1 MLEFLPAVPL
11 GVLLSFS
18 FGPLFFILLETS
30 ISKGIKQ
37 AFFIDVGVVAA
48 DITFFSV
55 AYFGASKLI
64 TEENQPALFVLGGV
78 LLSSYGVLSFFKT
91 YKKRKKQQKG
101 KVKVIDTPNLF
112 SLSVKGYLLNIINVA
127 VLFFWTGVLFVI
139 GPKFEMETGKIWLF
153 FLATVSTYILV
164 NLCKYYFASKLK
176 TKLTDS
182 ILYKMKQ
189 VLNLFVFVFGAYLV
203 VSGSVPPVTVLN

>member
-11 GVLLSFS
+11 GILLSFS

-101 KVKVIDTPNLF
+101 KVKVIQTPNLF
-112 SLSVKGYLLNIINVA
+112 SLAIKGYLLNIINVA

-139 GPKFEMETGKIWLF
+139 GPKFEMETGKMWLF
-153 FLATVSTYILV
+153 FLATVSTYIIV

-189 VLNLFVFVFGAYLV
+189 VLNLFVFVFGVYLV
-203 VSGSVPPVTVLN
+203 VSGSVPSVTVLN

>member
-11 GVLLSFS
+11 GILLSFS

-78 LLSSYGVLSFFKT
+78 LLSSYGMLSFFKT

-101 KVKVIDTPNLF
+101 KVKVIETPNLF
-112 SLSVKGYLLNIINVA
+112 SLAVKGYLLNIINVA

-139 GPKFEMETGKIWLF
+139 GPKFEMETGKTWLF

-189 VLNLFVFVFGAYLV
+189 ALNFFVFVFGVYLV
-203 VSGSVPPVTVLN
+203 VSGSVPSVTVLN

>member
-101 KVKVIDTPNLF
+101 KVKVIQTPNLF
-112 SLSVKGYLLNIINVA
+112 SLAIKGYLLNIINVA

-153 FLATVSTYILV
+153 FLATVSTYIIV

-189 VLNLFVFVFGAYLV
+189 VLNLFVFVFGVYLV
-203 VSGSVPPVTVLN
+203 VSGSMPSVTVLN

>member
-11 GVLLSFS
+11 GILLSFS

-48 DITFFSV
+48 DISFFSV

-64 TEENQPALFVLGGV
+64 TEENQPALFFLGGV

-101 KVKVIDTPNLF
+101 KVKVIETPNLF
-112 SLSVKGYLLNIINVA
+112 SLAIKGYLLNIINVA

-139 GPKFEMETGKIWLF
+139 GPKFEMETGKMWLF
-153 FLATVSTYILV
+153 FLATVSTYIIV

-189 VLNLFVFVFGAYLV
+189 VLNLFVFVFGVYLV
-203 VSGSVPPVTVLN
+203 VSGSMPSVAVLN

>member
-11 GVLLSFS
+11 GILLSFS

-101 KVKVIDTPNLF
+101 KVKVIETPNLF
-112 SLSVKGYLLNIINVA
+112 SLAVKGYLLNIINVA

-153 FLATVSTYILV
+153 FLATVSTYIIV

-189 VLNLFVFVFGAYLV
+189 VLNLFVFVFGVYLV
-203 VSGSVPPVTVLN
+203 VSGSMPSVTVLN

>member
-101 KVKVIDTPNLF
+101 KVKVIQTPNLF
-112 SLSVKGYLLNIINVA
+112 SLAIKGYLLNIINVA

-139 GPKFEMETGKIWLF
+139 GPKFEMETGKMWLF
-153 FLATVSTYILV
+153 FLATVSTYIIV

-189 VLNLFVFVFGAYLV
+189 VLNLFVFVFGVYLV
-203 VSGSVPPVTVLN
+203 VSGSVPSVTVLN

>member
-11 GVLLSFS
+11 GILLSFS

-101 KVKVIDTPNLF
+101 KVKVIQTPNLF
-112 SLSVKGYLLNIINVA
+112 SLAIKGYLLNIINVA

-153 FLATVSTYILV
+153 FLATVSTYIIV

-189 VLNLFVFVFGAYLV
+189 VLNLFVFVFGVYLV
-203 VSGSVPPVTVLN
+203 VSGSMPSVAVLN

>member
-11 GVLLSFS
+11 GILLSFS

-78 LLSSYGVLSFFKT
+78 LLSSYGVLSLFKT

-101 KVKVIDTPNLF
+101 KVKVIETPNLF
-112 SLSVKGYLLNIINVA
+112 SLAVKGYLLNIINVA

-139 GPKFEMETGKIWLF
+139 GPKSEMETGKIWLF
-153 FLATVSTYILV
+153 FLATVSTYIIV

-189 VLNLFVFVFGAYLV
+189 VLNLFVFVFGVYLV
-203 VSGSVPPVTVLN
+203 VSGSVPSVTVLN

>member
-11 GVLLSFS
+11 GILLSFS

-101 KVKVIDTPNLF
+101 KVKVIETPNLF
-112 SLSVKGYLLNIINVA
+112 SLAVKGYLLNIINVA

-139 GPKFEMETGKIWLF
+139 GPKFEMETGKMWLF
-153 FLATVSTYILV
+153 FLATVSTYIIV

-189 VLNLFVFVFGAYLV
+189 VLNLFVFVFGVYLV
-203 VSGSVPPVTVLN
+203 VSGSMPSVTVLN

>member
-11 GVLLSFS
+11 GILLSFS

-101 KVKVIDTPNLF
+101 KVKVIQTPNLF
-112 SLSVKGYLLNIINVA
+112 SLAIKGYLLNIINVA

-153 FLATVSTYILV
+153 FSATVSTYIFV

-189 VLNLFVFVFGAYLV
+189 ALNLFVFVFGVYLV
-203 VSGSVPPVTVLN
+203 VSGSMPSVTVLN

>member
-11 GVLLSFS
+11 GILLSFS

-101 KVKVIDTPNLF
+101 KVKVIETPNLF
-112 SLSVKGYLLNIINVA
+112 SLAVKGYLLNIINVA

-139 GPKFEMETGKIWLF
+139 GPKFEMETGKMWLF
-153 FLATVSTYILV
+153 FLATVSTYIIV

-189 VLNLFVFVFGAYLV
+189 VLNLFVFVFGVYLV
-203 VSGSVPPVTVLN
+203 VSGSVPSVTVLN

>member
-11 GVLLSFS
+11 GILLSFS

-101 KVKVIDTPNLF
+101 KVKVIQTPNLF
-112 SLSVKGYLLNIINVA
+112 SLAIKGYLLNIINVA

-153 FLATVSTYILV
+153 FLATVSTYIIV

-189 VLNLFVFVFGAYLV
+189 ALNLFVFVFGVYLV
-203 VSGSVPPVTVLN
+203 VSGSMPSVTVLN

>member
-11 GVLLSFS
+11 GILLSFS

-101 KVKVIDTPNLF
+101 KVKVIQTPNLF
-112 SLSVKGYLLNIINVA
+112 SLAIKGYLLNIINVA

-189 VLNLFVFVFGAYLV
+189 ALNLFVFVFGVYLV
-203 VSGSVPPVTVLN
+203 VSGSMPSVTVLN

>member
-11 GVLLSFS
+11 GILLSFS

-101 KVKVIDTPNLF
+101 KVKVIQTPNLF
-112 SLSVKGYLLNIINVA
+112 SLAIKGYLLNIINVA

-189 VLNLFVFVFGAYLV
+189 ALNLFVFVFGVYLV
-203 VSGSVPPVTVLN
+203 VSGSMPSVIVLN

>member
-11 GVLLSFS
+11 GILLSFS

-48 DITFFSV
+48 DISFFSV

-64 TEENQPALFVLGGV
+64 TEENQPALFFLGGV

-101 KVKVIDTPNLF
+101 KVRVIETPNLF
-112 SLSVKGYLLNIINVA
+112 SLAVKGYLLNIINVA

-139 GPKFEMETGKIWLF
+139 GPKFEMETGKTWLF

-189 VLNLFVFVFGAYLV
+189 VLNFFVFVFGVYLV
-203 VSGSVPPVTVLN
+203 VSGSVPSVTVLN

>member
-11 GVLLSFS
+11 GILLSFS

-37 AFFIDVGVVAA
+37 AFFIDIGVVAA

-101 KVKVIDTPNLF
+101 KVKVIETPNLF
-112 SLSVKGYLLNIINVA
+112 SLAVKGYLLNIINVA

-139 GPKFEMETGKIWLF
+139 GPKFEMETGKTWLF

-189 VLNLFVFVFGAYLV
+189 ALNFFVFVFGVYLV
-203 VSGSVPPVTVLN
+203 VSGSVPSVTVLN

>member
-11 GVLLSFS
+11 GILLSFS

-101 KVKVIDTPNLF
+101 KVKVIQTPNLF
-112 SLSVKGYLLNIINVA
+112 SLAVKGYLLNIINVA

-189 VLNLFVFVFGAYLV
+189 VLNLFVFVFGVYLV
-203 VSGSVPPVTVLN
+203 VSGSMPSVTVLN

>member
-11 GVLLSFS
+11 GILLSFS

-101 KVKVIDTPNLF
+101 KVKVIQTPNLF
-112 SLSVKGYLLNIINVA
+112 SLAIKGYLLNIINVA

-139 GPKFEMETGKIWLF
+139 GPKFEMETGKMWLF
-153 FLATVSTYILV
+153 FLATVSTYIIV

-189 VLNLFVFVFGAYLV
+189 VLNLFVFVFGIYLV
-203 VSGSVPPVTVLN
+203 VSGSMPSVTVLN

>member
-78 LLSSYGVLSFFKT
+78 LLSSYGMLSFFKT

-101 KVKVIDTPNLF
+101 KVRVIETPNLF
-112 SLSVKGYLLNIINVA
+112 SLAVKGYLLNIINVA

-139 GPKFEMETGKIWLF
+139 GPKFEMETGKTWLF

-189 VLNLFVFVFGAYLV
+189 VLNFFVFVFGVYLV
-203 VSGSVPPVTVLN
+203 VSGSVPSVTILN

>member
-11 GVLLSFS
+11 GILLSFS

-78 LLSSYGVLSFFKT
+78 LLSSYGALSFFKT

-101 KVKVIDTPNLF
+101 KVKVIETPNLF
-112 SLSVKGYLLNIINVA
+112 SLAVKGYLLNIINVA

-139 GPKFEMETGKIWLF
+139 GPKFEMETGKMWLF
-153 FLATVSTYILV
+153 FLATVSTYIIV

-189 VLNLFVFVFGAYLV
+189 VLNLFVFVFGVYLV
-203 VSGSVPPVTVLN
+203 VSGSMPSVTVLN

>member
-11 GVLLSFS
+11 GILLSFS

-101 KVKVIDTPNLF
+101 KVKVIQTPNLF
-112 SLSVKGYLLNIINVA
+112 SLAIKGYLLNIINVA

-139 GPKFEMETGKIWLF
+139 GPKFEMETGKIWFF

-189 VLNLFVFVFGAYLV
+189 VLNLFVFVFGVYLV
-203 VSGSVPPVTVLN
+203 VSGSMPSVTVLN

>member
-11 GVLLSFS
+11 GILLSFS

-101 KVKVIDTPNLF
+101 KVKVIQTPNLF
-112 SLSVKGYLLNIINVA
+112 SLAIKGYLLNIINVA

-139 GPKFEMETGKIWLF
+139 GPEFEMETGKIWLF

-189 VLNLFVFVFGAYLV
+189 VLNLFVFVFGVYLV
-203 VSGSVPPVTVLN
+203 VSGSMPSVIVLN

>member
-1 MLEFLPAVPL
+1 MIEFLPAVPL
-11 GVLLSFS
+11 GILLSFS

-78 LLSSYGVLSFFKT
+78 LLSSYGVLSLFKT

-101 KVKVIDTPNLF
+101 KVKVIETPNLF
-112 SLSVKGYLLNIINVA
+112 SLAVKGYLLNIINVA

-139 GPKFEMETGKIWLF
+139 GPKFEMETGKMWLF
-153 FLATVSTYILV
+153 FLATVSTYIIV

-189 VLNLFVFVFGAYLV
+189 VLNLFVFVFGVYLV
-203 VSGSVPPVTVLN
+203 VSGSVPSVTVLN

>member
-11 GVLLSFS
+11 GILLSFS

-37 AFFIDVGVVAA
+37 AFFIDVGVIAA

-78 LLSSYGVLSFFKT
+78 LLSSYGVLSLFKT

-101 KVKVIDTPNLF
+101 KVKVIETPNLF
-112 SLSVKGYLLNIINVA
+112 SLAIKGYLLNIINVA

-153 FLATVSTYILV
+153 FLATVSTYIIV

-189 VLNLFVFVFGAYLV
+189 VLNLFVFVFGVYLV
-203 VSGSVPPVTVLN
+203 VSGSMPSVAVLN

>member
-11 GVLLSFS
+11 GILLSFS

-78 LLSSYGVLSFFKT
+78 LLSSYGVLSLFKT

-101 KVKVIDTPNLF
+101 KVKVIETPNLF
-112 SLSVKGYLLNIINVA
+112 SLAIKGYLLNIINVA

-139 GPKFEMETGKIWLF
+139 GPKFEMETGKMWLF
-153 FLATVSTYILV
+153 FLATVSTYIIV

-189 VLNLFVFVFGAYLV
+189 VLNLFVFVFGVYLV
-203 VSGSVPPVTVLN
+203 VSGSMPSVAVLN

>member
-11 GVLLSFS
+11 GILLSFS

-37 AFFIDVGVVAA
+37 AFFIDIGVVAA

-101 KVKVIDTPNLF
+101 KVKVIETPNLF
-112 SLSVKGYLLNIINVA
+112 SLAVKGYLLNIINVA

-139 GPKFEMETGKIWLF
+139 GPKFEMETGKMWLF
-153 FLATVSTYILV
+153 FLATVSTYIIV

-189 VLNLFVFVFGAYLV
+189 VLNLFVFVFGVYLV
-203 VSGSVPPVTVLN
+203 VSGSVPSVTVLN

>member
-11 GVLLSFS
+11 GILLSFS

-101 KVKVIDTPNLF
+101 KVKVIETPNLF
-112 SLSVKGYLLNIINVA
+112 SLAVKGYLLNIINVA

-139 GPKFEMETGKIWLF
+139 GPKFEMETGKMWLF
-153 FLATVSTYILV
+153 FLATVSTYIIV

-189 VLNLFVFVFGAYLV
+189 VLNLFVFVFGVYLV
-203 VSGSVPPVTVLN
+203 VSGSMPSVAALN

>member
-11 GVLLSFS
+11 GILLSFS

-78 LLSSYGVLSFFKT
+78 LLSSYGLLSFFKT

-101 KVKVIDTPNLF
+101 KVKVIETPNLF
-112 SLSVKGYLLNIINVA
+112 SLGIKGYLLNIINVA

-153 FLATVSTYILV
+153 FLATVSTYIIV

-189 VLNLFVFVFGAYLV
+189 VLNLFVFVFGVYLV
-203 VSGSVPPVTVLN
+203 VSGSVSSVTVLN

>member
-11 GVLLSFS
+11 GILLSFS

-78 LLSSYGVLSFFKT
+78 LLSSYGVLSLFKT

-101 KVKVIDTPNLF
+101 KVKVIETPNLF
-112 SLSVKGYLLNIINVA
+112 SLAVKGYLLNIINVA

-139 GPKFEMETGKIWLF
+139 GPKFEMETGKMWLF
-153 FLATVSTYILV
+153 FLATVSTYIIV

-189 VLNLFVFVFGAYLV
+189 VLNLFVFIFGVYLV
-203 VSGSVPPVTVLN
+203 VSGSVPSVTVLN

>member
-1 MLEFLPAVPL
+1 MLDFLPAIPL
-11 GVLLSFS
+11 GILLSFS

-101 KVKVIDTPNLF
+101 KVKVIQTPNLF
-112 SLSVKGYLLNIINVA
+112 SLAIKGYLLNIINVA

-153 FLATVSTYILV
+153 FLATVSTYIIV

-189 VLNLFVFVFGAYLV
+189 VLNLFVFVFGVYLV
-203 VSGSVPPVTVLN
+203 VSGSMPSVAVLN

>member
-11 GVLLSFS
+11 GILLSFS

-78 LLSSYGVLSFFKT
+78 LLSSYGVLSLFKT

-101 KVKVIDTPNLF
+101 KVKVIQTPNLF
-112 SLSVKGYLLNIINVA
+112 SLAIKGYLLNIINVA

-139 GPKFEMETGKIWLF
+139 GPKFEMETGKIWFF
-153 FLATVSTYILV
+153 FLATVSTYIIV

-189 VLNLFVFVFGAYLV
+189 VLNLFVFVFGVYLV
-203 VSGSVPPVTVLN
+203 VSGSMPSVTVLN

>member
-11 GVLLSFS
+11 GILLSFS

-101 KVKVIDTPNLF
+101 KVRVIQTPNLF
-112 SLSVKGYLLNIINVA
+112 SLAIKGYLLNIINVA

-139 GPKFEMETGKIWLF
+139 GPKFEMETGKMWLF
-153 FLATVSTYILV
+153 FLATVSTYIIV

-189 VLNLFVFVFGAYLV
+189 VLNLFVFVFGVYLV
-203 VSGSVPPVTVLN
+203 VSGSMPSVTVLN

>member
-11 GVLLSFS
+11 GILLSFS

-101 KVKVIDTPNLF
+101 KVKVIETPNLF
-112 SLSVKGYLLNIINVA
+112 SLAIKGYLLNIINVA

-153 FLATVSTYILV
+153 FLATVSTYIIV

-189 VLNLFVFVFGAYLV
+189 ALNLFVFVFGVYLV
-203 VSGSVPPVTVLN
+203 VSGSMPSVTVLN

>member
-11 GVLLSFS
+11 GILLSFS

-78 LLSSYGVLSFFKT
+78 LLSSYGVLSLFKT

-101 KVKVIDTPNLF
+101 KVKVIETPNLF
-112 SLSVKGYLLNIINVA
+112 SLAVKGYLLNIINVA

-153 FLATVSTYILV
+153 FLATVSTYIIV

-189 VLNLFVFVFGAYLV
+189 VLNLFVFVFGVYLV
-203 VSGSVPPVTVLN
+203 VSGSVPSVTVLN